1 MVNNGYL
8 FFLFVSELSLFLM
21 LIFFQKEAFKY
32 GIRKLTKKKMVKVLT
47 DIYEKTHSGSSN
59 SDKTRNAPQ
68 NSQGQYLKSKLNHG
82 LNFKKDICFI
92 ASTSNSNSPRKTSVS
107 QETESP
113 LDSSLDNRCP
123 HHKITETC

>member
-1 MVNNGYL
+1 MATCL
-8 FFLFVSELSLFLM
+8 FFFCVCIKFA
-21 LIFFQKEAFKY
+21 IDVDFFQKEAFKY

-59 SDKTRNAPQ
+59 SDETRNTPQ
-68 NSQGQYLKSKLNHG
+68 NSQGQYLKSKPNHG
-82 LNFKKDICFI
+82 FNFKKDLCLI